1 MSDLRLTE
9 LEIKITF
16 QEDTIKVLNDVVYQ
30 QQKSIDRLELLV
42 RQCRQD
48 IDRYSSPSLDQ
59 SIGDEKPPH
68 Y

>member
-42 RQCRQD
+42 RQCRED
-48 IDRYSSPSLDQ
+48 IDRDSSGSLDQ
-59 SIGDEKPPH
+59 SAGDEKPPH